1 MLWAILLFTFAS
13 VIGSPQD
20 APVFRADSQL
30 VQINVIVRDKD
41 GPVSN
46 LSKGDFV
53 LTDQGK
59 TRAIDFFSPVQALR
73 LAPTGKPLRYL
84 HIPFLIAPDTRRM
97 LPPASR

>member
-41 GPVSN
+41 GPVSQ
-46 LSKGDFV
+46 SE
-53 LTDQGK
+53 
-59 TRAIDFFSPVQALR
+59 
-73 LAPTGKPLRYL
+73 
-84 HIPFLIAPDTRRM
+84 
-97 LPPASR
+97 